1 MRNFVNKLKVTT
13 MSELLKVFAQR
24 LKQAR
29 ILKKMS
35 MDQLVANIG
44 GIITKQAISKY
55 ESAKMMPNSTVLVA
69 LATALEVD
77 ADYFFRPFTFD
88 VDELKVS
95 FRKKSDTSVKDVN
108 SLKVQIQDEVER
120 YLEVEEILGKD
131 KQAAPQIECDQLSTP
146 SQMRALAK
154 KLREEWQ
161 LGIDAIGN
169 VQDVL
174 ESHGLKVICT
184 DAPLG
189 FDGVS
194 GIVNEKDY
202 IVVLNKRQEH
212 VERRRFTA
220 MHELGHLLF
229 DKHFSPTLTLR
240 EKENLCD
247 AFASEMLLPSS
258 VLQSIFSPGEKI
270 STSEVRQLQVVYGI
284 SFDAIMHKLHEL
296 GIINDSKYKTYCI
309 RKNQNEALKR
319 FVEDSCYNEAFST
332 QFETM
337 VYAAA
342 AKDLISTSKA
352 ASLLH
357 SSVGTVRK
365 HLNVI

>member
-1 MRNFVNKLKVTT
+1 
-13 MSELLKVFAQR
+13 MSELLNVFAQR

-55 ESAKMMPNSTVLVA
+55 EKAKMMPNSMVLAA
-69 LATALEVD
+69 LATALDVD
-77 ADYFFRPFTFD
+77 VDYFFRPFTFN
-88 VDELKVS
+88 VNELKMS
-95 FRKKSDTSVKDVN
+95 FRKKSSTSVKDVN

-131 KQAAPQIECDQLSTP
+131 KQSALQLECGYLSES
-146 SQMRALAK
+146 SQMRKQAN

-161 LGIDAIGN
+161 LGLDAIGN
-169 VQDVL
+169 VQDIL
-174 ESHGLKVICT
+174 EAHGIKVICT
-184 DAPLG
+184 EAPLE

-194 GIVNEKDY
+194 GVINGKDY

-212 VERRRFTA
+212 VERRRFTT

-240 EKENLCD
+240 EKEKLCD
-247 AFASEMLLPSS
+247 AFASEMLLPSI
-258 VLQSIFSPGEKI
+258 VLQGIFSPGDKI

-284 SFDAIMHKLHEL
+284 SFDAIMHKLYEL
-296 GIINDSKYKTYCI
+296 DIINDSKYKAYCI
-309 RKNQNEALKR
+309 RKNQNVALKR

-332 QFETM
+332 KFETM

-365 HLNVI
+365 HLNVF

>member
-1 MRNFVNKLKVTT
+1 

-35 MDQLVANIG
+35 MDQLVDSIG
-44 GIITKQAISKY
+44 GLITKQAISKY
-55 ESAKMMPNSTVLVA
+55 EAAKMMPNSTVLVA
-69 LATALEVD
+69 MATALDVD

-88 VDELKVS
+88 VNELKVS

-108 SLKVQIQDEVER
+108 SLKIQIQDEVER

-131 KQAAPQIECDQLSTP
+131 KIPAPQMDCDQLSSP
-146 SQMRALAK
+146 SQMRDLANN
-154 KLREEWQ
+154 LRKEWQ

-174 ESHGLKVICT
+174 EAHGLKVICT
-184 DAPLG
+184 EAPSG

-194 GIVNEKDY
+194 GVINGKDY
-202 IVVLNKRQEH
+202 IVILNKLQKH

-229 DKHFSPTLTLR
+229 DKHFTHNLTLR
-240 EKENLCD
+240 EREKLCD
-247 AFASEMLLPSS
+247 AFASEMLLPSI
-258 VLQSIFSPGEKI
+258 VLQGVFSPGEKI

-284 SFDAIMHKLHEL
+284 SFDAIMHKLCEL

-309 RKNQNEALKR
+309 RKNQNEALKH
-319 FVEDSCYNEAFST
+319 FVEESCYNEAFST
-332 QFETM
+332 KFETM

>member
-1 MRNFVNKLKVTT
+1 MCKFVNEFKITA
-13 MSELLKVFAQR
+13 MSELLNVFAQR

-35 MDQLVANIG
+35 MDQLVSNIG
-44 GIITKQAISKY
+44 GIITKQTISKY

-69 LATALEVD
+69 LATALDVD

-88 VDELKVS
+88 LDEFKVS
-95 FRKKSDTSVKDVN
+95 FRKKSNTTVKDVN
-108 SLKVQIQDEVER
+108 ALKVRIQDEVER

-131 KQAAPQIECDQLSTP
+131 KMPTPQMDCEILSDS
-146 SQMRALAK
+146 SQMRELANQ
-154 KLREEWQ
+154 LRDEWH
-161 LGIDAIGN
+161 LGYDAIGN
-169 VQDVL
+169 VQDVM
-174 ESHGLKVICT
+174 EAHGIKVICT
-184 DAPLG
+184 EAPDG

-194 GIVNEKDY
+194 GIINGKDF
-202 IVVLNKRQEH
+202 IVVLNKKQDH

-220 MHELGHLLF
+220 LHELGHLLF
-229 DKHFSPTLTLR
+229 DKRFSRDLTLR
-240 EKENLCD
+240 EKEKLCD
-247 AFASEMLLPSS
+247 VFASEMLLPSR
-258 VLQSIFSPGEKI
+258 VLRSIFTPDEKI
-270 STSEVRQLQVVYGI
+270 STSEVRQLQIVYGI

-309 RKNQNEALKR
+309 RKNQNESLKR
-319 FVEDSCYNEAFST
+319 FVEDSCYQEGFST
-332 QFETM
+332 KFQTM

-352 ASLLH
+352 ANLLH
-357 SSVGTVRK
+357 SSVSTVRK

>member
-1 MRNFVNKLKVTT
+1 
-13 MSELLKVFAQR
+13 MSELLNIFALR

-35 MDQLVANIG
+35 MDQLVANID

-55 ESAKMMPNSTVLVA
+55 EGAKMMPNSTVLVA
-69 LATALEVD
+69 LATALDVD

-88 VDELKVS
+88 VNELKVS
-95 FRKKSDTSVKDVN
+95 FRKKSDTSVKDIN

-120 YLEVEEILGKD
+120 YLEVEELLGRD
-131 KQAAPQIECDQLSTP
+131 RQPVPQMDCNQLSTP
-146 SQMRALAK
+146 SQMCELANE
-154 KLREEWQ
+154 LRKEWQ

-174 ESHGLKVICT
+174 EVHGVKVICT
-184 DAPLG
+184 EAPLG

-194 GIVNEKDY
+194 GIVNGKDY
-202 IVVLNKRQEH
+202 IIVLNKRQEH

-229 DKHFSPTLTLR
+229 DKHFYTTLTLR
-240 EKENLCD
+240 EKEKLCD
-247 AFASEMLLPSS
+247 TFASEMLLPSI
-258 VLQSIFSPGEKI
+258 VLQGIFSPGEKI

-284 SFDAIMHKLHEL
+284 SFDAIMHKLHDL
-296 GIINDSKYKTYCI
+296 GIINDSKYRTYCI
-309 RKNQNEALKR
+309 RKNQNETLKR
-319 FVEDSCYNEAFST
+319 FVEDSCYSEAFST
-332 QFETM
+332 KFETM

-352 ASLLH
+352 ATLLH
-357 SSVGTVRK
+357 SSVGTIRK

>member
-1 MRNFVNKLKVTT
+1 MSNFVNELKITA

-35 MDQLVANIG
+35 MDQLVAKIG

-55 ESAKMMPNSTVLVA
+55 ETAKMMPNSTVLVA
-69 LATALEVD
+69 LATALDVD

-88 VDELKVS
+88 VNELKVS

-131 KQAAPQIECDQLSTP
+131 KQPAPQMGCGQLSNP
-146 SQMRALAK
+146 SQMREQAN
-154 KLREEWQ
+154 KLREEWK
-161 LGIDAIGN
+161 LGNDAIGN

-174 ESHGLKVICT
+174 EAHGIKVIFT
-184 DAPLG
+184 EAPLG

-194 GIVNEKDY
+194 GVINGKDY

-212 VERRRFTA
+212 VERRRFTT

-229 DKHFSPTLTLR
+229 DKHFSSVLTLR
-240 EKENLCD
+240 EKEKLCD
-247 AFASEMLLPSS
+247 AFASEMLLPSV
-258 VLQSIFSPGEKI
+258 VLQGIFSPGEKI
-270 STSEVRQLQVVYGI
+270 SASEVRQLQVIYGI

-296 GIINDSKYKTYCI
+296 DIINDSKYKTYCI

-332 QFETM
+332 KFETM

-352 ASLLH
+352 AGLLH
-357 SSVGTVRK
+357 SSVGTIRK

>member
-1 MRNFVNKLKVTT
+1 

-55 ESAKMMPNSTVLVA
+55 ETAKMMPNSTVLVA
-69 LATALEVD
+69 LATALDVD

-88 VDELKVS
+88 VNELKVS
-95 FRKKSDTSVKDVN
+95 FRKKSDTSVKDIN

-120 YLEVEEILGKD
+120 YLEVEEILGKE
-131 KQAAPQIECDQLSTP
+131 KQPAPHMGCGQLSTP
-146 SQMRALAK
+146 SQMREQAK

-169 VQDVL
+169 VLDVL
-174 ESHGLKVICT
+174 EAHGIKVICA

-189 FDGVS
+189 SDGVS
-194 GIVNEKDY
+194 GVINGKDY
-202 IVVLNKRQEH
+202 IVVLNKRQQH

-229 DKHFSPTLTLR
+229 DKHFAPDLTLR
-240 EKENLCD
+240 EQEKLCD
-247 AFASEMLLPSS
+247 AFASEMLLPSN
-258 VLQSIFSPGEKI
+258 VIQGIFSPGEKI
-270 STSEVRQLQVVYGI
+270 STSEIRQLQVVYGI

-296 GIINDSKYKTYCI
+296 DIINDSKYKTYCI

-332 QFETM
+332 KFETM